1 MANLSYFCI
10 YWRAELLSSNLQENL
25 LGQSLFFSSLGPW
38 SWFCVFCVARVL
50 IVQCICPNAIWNNKL
65 IPAPVPGF
73 MYSNFSRFVPGKDL
87 ESNVSFLQETCET
100 AVRHPLKFHYLKEG
114 NFKGEKGAISRKRL
128 KLYSCAHQCA
138 KTSSTFSKYSQPF
151 SKYSHFFKTFS
162 EISQSSPIFQI
173 YFQFFSNP
181 FPQF

>member
-1 MANLSYFCI
+1 MEFYPSWNYFTLVLLVITCG
-10 YWRAELLSSNLQENL
+10 YHCSKNGQFELFMHILTSRVGIKQLT
-25 LGQSLFFSSLGPW
+25 GKPVFSFLGPW

-114 NFKGEKGAISRKRL
+114 NFKGGKGTILREKGTILGKRL
-128 KLYSCAHQCA
+128 KL
-138 KTSSTFSKYSQPF
+138 
-151 SKYSHFFKTFS
+151 
-162 EISQSSPIFQI
+162 
-173 YFQFFSNP
+173 
-181 FPQF
+181 

>member
-1 MANLSYFCI
+1 MELYPVGNYFTLVLLVITFGHHCSKNGQF
-10 YWRAELLSSNLQENL
+10 ELFLHLYMLTSRVGIKQLA
-25 LGQSLFFSSLGPW
+25 GKPVRTVIVFSSFGPW

-128 KLYSCAHQCA
+128 KL
-138 KTSSTFSKYSQPF
+138 
-151 SKYSHFFKTFS
+151 
-162 EISQSSPIFQI
+162 
-173 YFQFFSNP
+173 
-181 FPQF
+181 